1 MHEIIFWE
9 MCGKYTTITYRFDFR
24 QPAQSDGDRHDLAIS
39 GGGAGGRKKN
49 TGDLLSRRN
58 LSSSRSSEFQKSS

>member
-1 MHEIIFWE
+1 LIFVSLRSLTAIG
-9 MCGKYTTITYRFDFR
+9 MISLS
-24 QPAQSDGDRHDLAIS
+24 AAAALA
-39 GGGAGGRKKN
+39 AAKKN